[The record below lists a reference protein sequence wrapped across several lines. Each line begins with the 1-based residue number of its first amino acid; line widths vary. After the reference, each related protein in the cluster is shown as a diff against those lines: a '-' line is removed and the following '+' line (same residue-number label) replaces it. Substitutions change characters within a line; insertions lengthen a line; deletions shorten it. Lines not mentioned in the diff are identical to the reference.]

1 MARHLCLNCCL
12 LIAVG
17 LYSAGLAY
25 ALIYYQDDFSQ
36 KYISQKYE
44 SAEGA
49 KWSVV
54 KGQLQTR
61 KSRLPHRNTGEVQQ
75 SIIDSQ
81 SP

>member
-36 KYISQKYE
+36 KYE
-44 SAEGA
+44 SGEGA

-54 KGQLQTR
+54 KGELQTR
-61 KSRLPHRNTGEVQQ
+61 K
-75 SIIDSQ
+75 
-81 SP
+81 

>member
-36 KYISQKYE
+36 NTIAKYE
-44 SAEGA
+44 SAGA
-49 KWSVV
+49 PN
-54 KGQLQTR
+54 GQ
-61 KSRLPHRNTGEVQQ
+61 
-75 SIIDSQ
+75 
-81 SP
+81 

>member
-36 KYISQKYE
+36 NTIAKYE
-44 SAEGA
+44 SAGGRQMVSDQRPGA
-49 KWSVV
+49 
-54 KGQLQTR
+54 
-61 KSRLPHRNTGEVQQ
+61 NA
-75 SIIDSQ
+75 
-81 SP
+81 

>member
-36 KYISQKYE
+36 NTIAKYE

>member
-36 KYISQKYE
+36 NTMAKYE
-44 SAEGA
+44 SAGGA

>member
-1 MARHLCLNCCL
+1 MARHLCLYCCL

-36 KYISQKYE
+36 KYE

-61 KSRLPHRNTGEVQQ
+61 KLRLPHRNTGEVQQ

>member
-36 KYISQKYE
+36 NTIAKYE
-44 SAEGA
+44 SAGIA